1 MFGRSPSRRRQPGGD
16 VAASGAGGRR
26 HVLRAGAL
34 LAMLGASIGIVYET
48 VGSAQQA
55 PGNQVPQTPQFSAQ
69 QIADCLASGQA
80 RVATHGRTGVVRLI
94 GASGGEA
101 LQGQRAQPGL
111 TPEAA
116 VTRYLAACGS
126 LFGLADPATELAV
139 MRTAQLD
146 RLRRVVRLQQRFR
159 GVPILGAELVV
170 HTDAASN
177 ILVVAGET
185 LPGLSLSTVPTVDA
199 GTAVTAAVDRVVER
213 YGIDRSALNPG
224 PPELWVYAPSLL
236 GPQIGRTILVW
247 RLDVLHDGIEPVREL
262 VLVDAHQGSVALHF
276 NQIETALNRS
286 TYNAANT
293 SALPGVLVC
302 NETNPT
308 CAGGD
313 ADAVAAHT
321 YARDSYDYYASLGRD
336 SLDNAG
342 MPLTSTVHY
351 GPIGYPNAF
360 WNGVQVAYGDGFALS
375 DDVVGHELTHGVT
388 DFTSGLFYY
397 YQSGAINESL
407 SDVVGEFIDQLNGK
421 GDDSAAV
428 RWLLGEDLPGGAI
441 RHMQDPTFSGQPDR
455 MRSALYFTG
464 AGDNGGVHYNSGINN
479 KAAYLMVDGGTFNG
493 QTVTAIGIAKAGR
506 IYYEAQSLLTSGS
519 DYADLHDA
527 LFQACAGLVGTGA
540 IVSADCQQV
549 RNATLA
555 VEMHLEPSPGFNPD
569 APVCAPGQI
578 PAAIFFD
585 DIESGLSSFV
595 TSSSVGP
602 TRWSEVEWYAHSGLR
617 SLYGHDSASGPGDSS
632 IATASPITLPPGAF
646 LHFAHSFGFHTPDRD
661 GGVVEYSIDGGTTW
675 LDAGSLFD
683 ANGYRGT
690 IATGF
695 SNPLAG
701 RAAFIGTS
709 HGYGSSRLN
718 LSSLAGQSVRFRWRL
733 GVDTSGFDLGWY
745 LDDIRIYQC
754 SGAQITG
761 VTPPTGRQGRVGLN
775 VSLTGSGT
783 HFAQG
788 VTTASF
794 GAGIAVN
801 SVTVTDATH
810 AIVNIT
816 IASNAA
822 LGSRDISL
830 TTGSELAS
838 ALNAFT
844 VAPAALLTFAPNRGQ
859 PGQSHLAVAI
869 TGTLTSFVEGQTTAA
884 FGAGVTT
891 LRVSVTDPTHAI
903 AVVSIDAAAAHGPR
917 TVTVTTGDE
926 VVTAPG
932 GFLVRPLASNPRV
945 YVYAVGRRLSPSQGG
960 TNGIQTL
967 NVIDATTNAIVA
979 AIPVGQGCHCVGP
992 DGVAVHPDGTRVY
1005 VTNELEN
1012 TVTVVDALSN
1022 TVVTTV
1028 PVGAGPSAVAVH
1040 PNGTRVYVVN
1050 GTNPTSVSVLDANA
1064 NTVVATVPFGGQ
1076 PVIQARGITI
1086 SPDGSRVYVTTYGS
1100 GLVKVIST
1108 ATNTVV
1114 ATISTGNI
1122 GLGLDVAPNGTRLYV
1137 ATFPFSGSGST
1148 PYVSLID
1155 TATNAVIGNIFDMP
1169 FLTSDVGVTPDGTR
1183 AYVVASSSTTVI
1195 STATNTQITSLA
1207 YPASHSAIDFTPD
1220 GARAY
1225 VANNNDV
1232 GIVNAQTNTV
1242 IGSVPSFTEAANGHP
1257 SAIAVGP
1264 GPLRTLSASGN
1275 LDFGYRWVGSRV
1287 SGVLALSNAGNAPLT
1302 VQSLTL
1308 PAGFTANWSG
1318 GTIAPLAAQLIEV
1331 SFEPTSAAGYGGVIA
1346 INDNHT
1352 SGPTSIAV
1360 SGTGIAAPFA
1370 ATDFDNDGKADIGIY
1385 RRSNGLWALA
1395 QSAAGSRVLPWGDPG
1410 SWDMPVAADYD
1421 GDGKADI
1428 AVYRRTTG
1436 GWFILLSATGAP
1448 WVVNWGAPSAGD
1460 IPVPADYDGDGK
1472 ADIAVFRRNSGEWF
1486 ILKSSNHALLHV
1498 PWGAPALGDVPVPA
1512 DYDGDGRAD
1521 IGVHR
1526 LTTGE
1531 WFVSRSSNG
1540 SLLHVTWG
1548 SATFGDVPVV
1558 GDYDGDGKADVG
1570 VYRSRTGEWFVIRS
1584 SNGSLLAAQW
1594 GAPALGD
1601 LAVPG
1606 DYDGDGRTDVA
1617 VYRAATGEWFIV
1629 RSSNGSL
1636 LHAAWG
1642 APGLGDS
1649 PHQYQ

>member
-1 MFGRSPSRRRQPGGD
+1 MPGYSPVHRGKSSRGGGASAGR
-16 VAASGAGGRR
+16 VR
-26 HVLRAGAL
+26 HRALRAGTLIAT
-34 LAMLGASIGIVYET
+34 LGAAIGIGYQT
-48 VGSAQQA
+48 VGSAQA
-55 PGNQVPQTPQFSAQ
+55 PANQLPQPPQFSAQ

-80 RVATHGRTGVVRLI
+80 RVATHARTGVVRLV
-94 GASGGEA
+94 GASGGQA

-111 TPEAA
+111 TAEAA
-116 VTRYLAACGS
+116 VFDYLAACGS
-126 LFGLADPATELAV
+126 LFGLADPATDLAV
-139 MRTAQLD
+139 TRTAQLD

-159 GVPILGAELVV
+159 DVPIVGAELVV

-177 ILVVAGET
+177 ILAVAGET
-185 LPGLSLSTVPTVDA
+185 LPGLSLSTTPTVDA
-199 GTAVTAAVDRVVER
+199 ATAVTAALDRVAER
-213 YGIDRSALNPG
+213 YGIERSALDPG
-224 PPELWVYAPSLL
+224 APELWVYAPSLL
-236 GPQIGRTILVW
+236 GPEIGRTILVW
-247 RLDVLHDGIEPVREL
+247 RLEVLHDGIEPVREL

-286 TYNAANT
+286 THNAANT
-293 SALPGVLVC
+293 QTLPGVLVC

-321 YARDSYDYYASLGRD
+321 YARDSYDYYATLGRD

-342 MPLTSTVHY
+342 MLLTSTVHY
-351 GPIGYPNAF
+351 GPVGYQNAF
-360 WNGVQVAYGDGFALS
+360 WNGSQVAYGDGFALS

-407 SDVVGEFIDQLNGK
+407 SDVFGEFVDQLNGK
-421 GDDSAAV
+421 GNDAAGV
-428 RWLLGEDLPGGAI
+428 RWALGEDLPGGGAI
-441 RHMQDPTFSGQPDR
+441 RHMQDPPVYGQPDR
-455 MRSALYFTG
+455 MRNAIYFTG

-479 KAAYLMVDGGTFNG
+479 KAAYLLVDGGTFNG
-493 QTVTAIGIAKAGR
+493 QTVTAIGIAKTGR
-506 IYYEAQSLLTSGS
+506 IYYEVQSLLTSGS

-527 LFQACAGLVGTGA
+527 LFQACANLVGTAG
-540 IVSADCQQV
+540 IVSGDCQQV

-555 VEMHLEPSPGFNPD
+555 VEMHLEPSTGFNPD
-569 APVCAPGQI
+569 APVCAPGQV
-578 PAAIFFD
+578 PAAVFFD
-585 DIESGLSSFV
+585 DIESGLGNFV
-595 TSSSVGP
+595 TSSSAGP
-602 TRWSEVEWYAHSGLR
+602 SRWSAVQDYAHSGLR
-617 SLYGHDSASGPGDSS
+617 ALYGDDLAAGPGDSS
-632 IATASPITLPPGAF
+632 IAMASAVTVPPGAF
-646 LHFAHSFGFHTPDRD
+646 LHFAHAFGFHTPDRD
-661 GGVVEYSIDGGTTW
+661 GGVVEYTVNGTTW
-675 LDAGSLFD
+675 LDAGPLFD
-683 ANGYRGT
+683 ATGYRGP

-701 RAAFIGTS
+701 RSAFIGTS
-709 HGYGSSRLN
+709 HGYISSRLN

-733 GVDTSGFDLGWY
+733 GVDTSGFDLGW
-745 LDDIRIYQC
+745 LVDDIRIYQC

-775 VSLTGSGT
+775 VSLTGSGS

-810 AIVNIT
+810 ASVNIT

-822 LGSRDISL
+822 LGNRDVSL
-830 TTGSELAS
+830 TTGSELAT

-869 TGTLTSFVEGQTTAA
+869 TGSLTSFVEGQTTVA

-891 LRVSVTDPTHAI
+891 LRVSVTDATHAI

-917 TVTVTTGDE
+917 TVTATTGDE

-932 GFLVRPLASNPRV
+932 GFLVRLLAANPRV
-945 YVYAVGRRLSPSQGG
+945 YAYAVGRRLSPSQGG

-967 NVIDATTNAIVA
+967 DVIDTTTNAIVA
-979 AIPVGQGCHCVGP
+979 AIPAGQGCSCVGP

-1040 PNGTRVYVVN
+1040 PDGHRIYVVN
-1050 GTNPTSVSVLDANA
+1050 GTNPTSVSVLDANT
-1064 NTVVATVPFGGQ
+1064 NTVVATVPFGGGQ
-1076 PVIQARGITI
+1076 VVQARGITI

-1114 ATISTGNI
+1114 ATITTGNI

-1137 ATFPFSGSGST
+1137 ATFPSAGSGST
-1148 PYVSLID
+1148 AYVSLID
-1155 TATNAVIGNIFDMP
+1155 TATNAVIGNIFGMP
-1169 FLTSDVGVTPDGTR
+1169 QFPSDVGVTPDGTR
-1183 AYVVASSSTTVI
+1183 AYVVASSSTSVI
-1195 STATNTQITSLA
+1195 STATNTQIASLPF
-1207 YPASHSAIDFTPD
+1207 PASNSGIDFTPD

-1225 VANNNDV
+1225 VANNFNV

-1242 IGSVPSFTEAANGHP
+1242 IGSVPFTEATHGRP
-1257 SAIAVGP
+1257 LAIAVGP

-1318 GTIAPLAAQLIEV
+1318 GTIAPLAAQLVEV
-1331 SFEPTSAAGYGGVIA
+1331 SFEPTAAAGYGGVIA
-1346 INDNHT
+1346 VNGNHT

-1385 RRSNGLWALA
+1385 RRSTGLWSVAH
-1395 QSAAGSRVLPWGDPG
+1395 SNGGSSVLPWGDPG

-1436 GWFILLSATGAP
+1436 AWYILLSATGSP
-1448 WVVNWGAPSAGD
+1448 WVVNWGASSAGD

-1472 ADIAVFRRNSGEWF
+1472 ADIAVFRRNSAEWF
-1486 ILKSSNHALLHV
+1486 ILKSSNHALLYTA
-1498 PWGAPALGDVPVPA
+1498 WGAPALGDVPVPA

-1526 LTTGE
+1526 LSTGE
-1531 WFVSRSSNG
+1531 WFISRSSNG

-1548 SATFGDVPVV
+1548 SASFGDVPIA

-1570 VYRSRTGEWFVIRS
+1570 VYRSRTGEWFVLRS

-1617 VYRAATGEWFIV
+1617 VYRAVTGEWFIL